1 MKRLSKKLLA
11 IFLAVVLSAFPSLA
25 QATTIS
31 GAQDETLDDKIAI
44 LTSMLD
50 DSAEIAQGWKQIG
63 ISANDVVDLA
73 RTGLRP
79 DFKFRD
85 TTAKQIQTGKSDV
98 KNITSLSANSKIA
111 SSAAKGSIEPD
122 PHIPQDSKEQDERI
136 AYILRAGH
144 RLYGNMEGTDAY
156 SKNVM
161 YLYLSYFTDNP
172 AYSCSNPDF
181 TSYLCDIISDEDKS
195 AYDAYI
201 KSGNA
206 VNMGRA
212 VTELTNMVCDKKEKL
227 GDVKAVLEMNKIP
240 LLNMLNLIYN
250 TGKTFVEKGDDI
262 KQGWEDLYEYSKT
275 VFINV
280 KAATKTATTE
290 DELYRVAN
298 LVPRADSL
306 KSLPLSY
313 TENLVTGIIYTV
325 VCGPSLGA
333 TVAFSTA
340 MVESFST
347 YFEYAAFVALK
358 TSFSSRYAKR
368 VMISIGMG

>member
-11 IFLAVVLSAFPSLA
+11 IFLAVVISAFPSLA

-85 TTAKQIQTGKSDV
+85 TTAKQIQMGKSDV

-161 YLYLSYFTDNP
+161 YLYIFPILQIIQHTPVPIRILHHIFVTLS
-172 AYSCSNPDF
+172 
-181 TSYLCDIISDEDKS
+181 
-195 AYDAYI
+195 
-201 KSGNA
+201 
-206 VNMGRA
+206 
-212 VTELTNMVCDKKEKL
+212 
-227 GDVKAVLEMNKIP
+227 
-240 LLNMLNLIYN
+240 
-250 TGKTFVEKGDDI
+250 
-262 KQGWEDLYEYSKT
+262 
-275 VFINV
+275 
-280 KAATKTATTE
+280 
-290 DELYRVAN
+290 
-298 LVPRADSL
+298 
-306 KSLPLSY
+306 
-313 TENLVTGIIYTV
+313 
-325 VCGPSLGA
+325 
-333 TVAFSTA
+333 A
-340 MVESFST
+340 M
-347 YFEYAAFVALK
+347 K
-358 TSFSSRYAKR
+358 TSQLMMLILK
-368 VMISIGMG
+368 VEMQ